1 MENISIVIPEG
12 VTFETEEQLKAFE
25 EQLIKNITK

>member
-25 EQLIKNITK
+25 EQLIKSITK

>member
-12 VTFETEEQLKAFE
+12 VTFETEEQLKSFE
-25 EQLIKNITK
+25 EQLIKSIIK

>member
-25 EQLIKNITK
+25 EQLIKSIIK

>member
-12 VTFETEEQLKAFE
+12 VTFETVEQLKAFE
-25 EQLIKNITK
+25 EQLIKNMVK

>member
-1 MENISIVIPEG
+1 MGNISIVIPEG

>member
-12 VTFETEEQLKAFE
+12 VTFETVEQLKAFE

>member
-12 VTFETEEQLKAFE
+12 VTFETVEQLKAFE
-25 EQLIKNITK
+25 EQLIKTIAK

>member
-12 VTFETEEQLKAFE
+12 ITFETVEQLKAFE
-25 EQLIKNITK
+25 EQLIKTIAK

>member
-25 EQLIKNITK
+25 EQLIANIIK